1 MSISKNLTIRS
12 SVGLHARPAAEFVK
26 IAQEFNGEVTI
37 SYNDQ
42 EVDGKS
48 MIGILKLVVA
58 ASTAELEEALN
69 KLDVVGGYGYIA
81 TWKRNLFSF
90 NPKMLSKR
98 AGLIDENGNLLKVA
112 RIPKK

>member
-1 MSISKNLTIRS
+1 MTEDIINLLFNS
-12 SVGLHARPAAEFVK
+12 GKVK
-26 IAQEFNGEVTI
+26 DSEEWDAIYQDDLPIAI
-37 SYNDQ
+37 
-42 EVDGKS
+42 
-48 MIGILKLVVA
+48 A
-58 ASTAELEEALN
+58 PSTAELEEALN